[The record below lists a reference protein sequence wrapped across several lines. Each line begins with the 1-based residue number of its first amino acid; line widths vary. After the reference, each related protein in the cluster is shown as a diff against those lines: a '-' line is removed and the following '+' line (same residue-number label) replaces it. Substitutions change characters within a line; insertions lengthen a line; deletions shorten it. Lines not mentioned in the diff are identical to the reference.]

1 MKTQAPQEEMI
12 GMNVLEALQREMNIE
27 ERPAISM
34 EIPIQQMFDEFWY
47 LYQSLTL
54 NSQRKKFYKGLTIK
68 VSPFLL
74 VTNY

>member
-34 EIPIQQMFDEFWY
+34 EIPIQQMFDEF
-47 LYQSLTL
+47 LV
-54 NSQRKKFYKGLTIK
+54 F
-68 VSPFLL
+68 VSKSDFE
-74 VTNY
+74 